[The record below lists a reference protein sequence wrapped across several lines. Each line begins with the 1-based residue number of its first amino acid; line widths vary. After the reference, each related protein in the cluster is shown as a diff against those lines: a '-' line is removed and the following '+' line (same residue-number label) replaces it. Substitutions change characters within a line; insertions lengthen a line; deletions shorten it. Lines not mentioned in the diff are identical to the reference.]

1 MKKTIILLSA
11 VLIVVA
17 IVFLFFGESEESKE
31 ENLTDVVATTVAVN
45 EVVNILKECNTLG
58 DVAECFNMKSVSTG
72 PPDFTNFCTDYWA
85 YSKTESGEEVAY
97 STCVETMTDMATFI
111 ANNSDKV
118 AAEKVGITGDA
129 LIFEAY
135 FKRHKGEICFSDEGY
150 IYISLGDVTKVFE
163 IGTEEYE
170 KYFKIFRSTTC
181 VWTPEHPVTMG

>member
-1 MKKTIILLSA
+1 MKKTIIFLCV

-17 IVFLFFGESEESKE
+17 IAFLVFGGNEELKD
-31 ENLTDVVATTVAVN
+31 ENITVVATTVAVN
-45 EVVNILKECNTLG
+45 EVVNILKECNSLG

-72 PPDFTNFCTDYWA
+72 PDFTNFCTDYWA
-85 YSKTESGEEVAY
+85 YSKTESGEEITY

-118 AAEKVGITGDA
+118 AVEKIGITGDT
-129 LIFEAY
+129 LTFEAY

-170 KYFKIFRSTTC
+170 KYFEKFRRTSC